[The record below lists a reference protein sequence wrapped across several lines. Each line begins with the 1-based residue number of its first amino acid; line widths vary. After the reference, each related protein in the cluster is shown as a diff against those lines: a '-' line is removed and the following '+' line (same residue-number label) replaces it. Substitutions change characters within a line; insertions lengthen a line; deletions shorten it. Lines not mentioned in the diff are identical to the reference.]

1 MSLTI
6 NLETEDGKILTSI
19 CDNNLL
25 QESIPTIE
33 DEKFY
38 CLKYIDLYG
47 DTVFNRLQMDDLIKE
62 LLIVKA
68 ESKSTDLSDF
78 IGVLVDLAKK
88 CKNDVHLYLKF
99 YGD

>member
-1 MSLTI
+1 MPLTI
-6 NLETEDGKILTSI
+6 NLETEDGRVLESI

-25 QESIPTIE
+25 QDSIPTIE
-33 DEKFY
+33 NKKFY

-62 LLIVKA
+62 LLIVKE
-68 ESKSTDLSDF
+68 ESRSIELSDF
-78 IGVLVDLAKK
+78 ITLLVDLAKK